1 MVATPIGNL
10 RDLSFRALDIL
21 NEVDLILCEDTRKSR
36 ILFNEF
42 NIMTKYDSL
51 HEFTSFKNIEKY
63 VSFLEEGNSIALIS
77 DAGTP
82 LISDP
87 GFEIVKIAKEKNI
100 FVNPLP
106 GPSSVIS
113 ALVGS
118 GLKIDKFI
126 FEGFPPRKKQ
136 ELENYL
142 KCYLYE
148 ERTVVLF
155 ESPRRIKKL
164 VQSVIEILGKDRNV
178 TLAKE
183 ISKPHQ
189 KFISGSSQSLLNQ
202 IKKDNNLEKGEMVF
216 LIEGTKEK
224 SSIEDAEVEILVE
237 SLKDHLPLRK
247 ISKIISKISKQT
259 SKEIYDTFKK
269 K

>member
-100 FVNPLP
+100 FVDPLP

-136 ELENYL
+136 ELEKYL

-164 VQSVIEILGKDRNV
+164 VQSVTEILGKDRKV

-189 KFISGSSQSLLNQ
+189 KFISGSSQSLMNQ
-202 IKKDNNLEKGEMVF
+202 IKKDNNLEKGEIVF

-224 SSIEDAEVEILVE
+224 SSIEDAEVETLIE
-237 SLKDHLPLRK
+237 NLKDYLPLRK
-247 ISKIISKISKQT
+247 ISKIISKISKHT

>member
-10 RDLSFRALDIL
+10 GDFSFRAIETL
-21 NEVDLILCEDTRKSR
+21 NESDLILCEDTRKAKVF
-36 ILFNEF
+36 LKEF
-42 NIMTKYDSL
+42 DIKTKCKSL
-51 HEFTSFKNIEKY
+51 HEFTNPKVIEKY
-63 VSFLEEGNSIALIS
+63 ISYLKTGKCIALIS

-87 GFEIVKIAKEKNI
+87 GYEIVKRSKEEQI
-100 FVNPLP
+100 MVNPIP

-113 ALVGS
+113 ALVAS

-164 VQSVIEILGKDRNV
+164 VQSVIEILGEDRNV

-183 ISKPHQ
+183 ISKPC
-189 KFISGSSQSLLNQ
+189 LLY
-202 IKKDNNLEKGEMVF
+202 
-216 LIEGTKEK
+216 T
-224 SSIEDAEVEILVE
+224 SDAADE
-237 SLKDHLPLRK
+237 
-247 ISKIISKISKQT
+247 
-259 SKEIYDTFKK
+259 
-269 K
+269 